1 LATQQQQN
9 VILQT
14 QNETDRLQAKAKQKL
29 FQQKLE
35 NAEKL
40 AAKEIEKEKGNA
52 PSLGTP
58 PPEVVVAES
67 IDSDSALPPSQNIR
81 RAVRRTVDHIDQSV
95 VVQELPTTDA
105 VCTSTQN
112 ICVSQVTGPSVDVVT
127 ATAHAQAAAYA
138 REAAPDF
145 SSTTADPGP
154 RQVVHTETTQLK
166 HPVHIPE
173 TNSGS
178 VSSRPIGNFVHQPT
192 VAHAT
197 SYLTLTTAD
206 PGPRQ
211 VVHTETT
218 QLKHPVNIPKTNLGS
233 VSSRPIGNF
242 VHQTTVAHATSYLTL
257 TVQTQPVAPPSAMMS
272 TPPPVF
278 TQLTRPLVQ
287 SVPQNYASMSATV
300 AHPGAATRPTFVG
313 FLGKNCMPGI

>member
-1 LATQQQQN
+1 MATQQQQN

-14 QNETDRLQAKAKQKL
+14 QNKTDRLQAKAKQKL

-40 AAKEIEKEKGNA
+40 AAKEKEKEKGNA

-67 IDSDSALPPSQNIR
+67 IDSDSAPPPSQNIR

-127 ATAHAQAAAYA
+127 ATGKLLAHAQAAAYA

-145 SSTTADPGP
+145 SSTMADPGP

-173 TNSGS
+173 TNLGS

-197 SYLTLTTAD
+197 SYLTLT
-206 PGPRQ
+206 
-211 VVHTETT
+211 
-218 QLKHPVNIPKTNLGS
+218 
-233 VSSRPIGNF
+233 
-242 VHQTTVAHATSYLTL
+242 
-257 TVQTQPVAPPSAMMS
+257 VQTQLVAPPSAMMS
-272 TPPPVF
+272 TTPPVF

-287 SVPQNYASMSATV
+287 SVPQNYASISATV
-300 AHPGAATRPTFVG
+300 AHPGAATQPTFVG
-313 FLGKNCMPGI
+313 FLGKNCTPGV